1 MLAKEGVVPFDTDVP
16 KSDVRKYLFTGYHK
30 SLYSQVAFDSTP
42 EKNFAALLEQDRG
55 VLRWIRPPDGNV
67 PIYYGG
73 RPYNPDFIVET
84 KEGKFVVEVKARNEV
99 TDADVLAKAR
109 AAIRWCAEASKLPGS
124 KPWSYRLIPDDDI
137 KPGRDFAFIIS
148 HAMRVQAQ

>member
-1 MLAKEGVVPFDTDVP
+1 
-16 KSDVRKYLFTGYHK
+16 
-30 SLYSQVAFDSTP
+30 
-42 EKNFAALLEQDRG
+42 

-84 KEGKFVVEVKARNEV
+84 KDGKFVVEVKARNEV

-109 AAIRWCAEASKLPGS
+109 AAIRWCSEASKLPGS
-124 KPWSYRLIPDDDI
+124 KPWTYKLVPDDVI
-137 KPGRDFAFIIS
+137 KPGRDFTFIIS
-148 HAMRVQAQ
+148 HAVRVENST